1 MSEVTYAGRT
11 IDSDRF
17 ADAKFVLHRL
27 VTKHK
32 ANILADTIYVD
43 GFAVKV
49 DDIDTV
55 LALASYS
62 FYRLSQEQKCSS
74 TPHAD

>member
-11 IDSDRF
+11 IDGDRF
-17 ADAKFVLHRL
+17 AEAKFVLHRL

-32 ANILADTIYVD
+32 VNILADTIYVD

-55 LALASYS
+55 LALASHA
-62 FYRLSQEQKCSS
+62 FYKLSQEQKCSN
-74 TPHAD
+74 TQHVD

>member
-1 MSEVTYAGRT
+1 MSEVTYAGRS

-17 ADAKFVLHRL
+17 AEAKFVLHRL

-32 ANILADTIYVD
+32 ANMLADTIYVD

-62 FYRLSQEQKCSS
+62 FYRLSQEQKCSN
-74 TPHAD
+74 TQHVD